1 MLSRKIKKSKFF
13 RPASILFVLAIFV
26 ATLFFI
32 LYKPPRAHAQVFLTS
47 GTTWTVPSDWSNSNN
62 TIEAIGAGGG
72 GGGGFS
78 DSSGSGGEG
87 AGGGGAGAYAK
98 AINVTLSPGSTV
110 TIAIGAGGAGGAT
123 GASGVKGTAGG
134 NGGDT
139 YLCNSTTNCSSI
151 TDSAVLVGAKGGGGG
166 DAGAS
171 SIVGAA
177 GAAGSATNSV
187 GSTRTIGGAGAAG
200 GPTTSGAG
208 GGGGGGGGAAGP
220 VAAGNNATN
229 PTGLTGTAGGQ
240 GDGTSGGA
248 GGSANGGT
256 GGNGTEYDASH
267 GSGGGGGGGN
277 GIGNGSGNP
286 GGNGGNYGGGG
297 GGGGGNGSK
306 HGSGGAGANG
316 IQGLIRINYTFTSEQ
331 DFRWRLDDG
340 NETTGSSLAAQ
351 DSAATINYGT
361 NVRLRFSLSNV
372 GSSTSFSYR
381 LEYAVY
387 STQCGSWTAVPV
399 TPSSEEFNIF
409 NSSNITDQGATTNA
423 SSGPGVITDP
433 SGYTFSAGKFVN
445 NTSNTA
451 TSLTIGAGNF
461 TEVEYALQANSN
473 ASNTSYCFRVT
484 TSAGTPLD
492 NYNNYPI
499 LNINYPPST
508 PTIYSVKNS
517 AANVS
522 RLPLYQLRSY
532 DLNKDPLQYVVE
544 VCPANSWPCA
554 SGGFTYNQTSSQ
566 TCWSGQDAQSQTA
579 YSSRVSEPIST
590 MAYCNPPTADI
601 LSPNTTYFMRAK
613 AIDPSAWG
621 GSGIYSGYSSVVS
634 FTTGTL
640 DISITGGAS
649 ITGGSIIGN

>member
-1 MLSRKIKKSKFF
+1 MLNRKIKNSKFF
-13 RPASILFVLAIFV
+13 RPTSILFVLAIFV

-32 LYKPPRAHAQVFLTS
+32 LYKPPKAHAQIFLTS
-47 GTTWTVPSDWSNSNN
+47 GTTWTVPSDWSSNNN
-62 TIEAIGAGGG
+62 TIEVI
-72 GGGGFS
+72 
-78 DSSGSGGEG
+78 
-87 AGGGGAGAYAK
+87 
-98 AINVTLSPGSTV
+98 
-110 TIAIGAGGAGGAT
+110 
-123 GASGVKGTAGG
+123 
-134 NGGDT
+134 
-139 YLCNSTTNCSSI
+139 
-151 TDSAVLVGAKGGGGG
+151 
-166 DAGAS
+166 
-171 SIVGAA
+171 
-177 GAAGSATNSV
+177 
-187 GSTRTIGGAGAAG
+187 
-200 GPTTSGAG
+200 G
-208 GGGGGGGGAAGP
+208 GGGGGGGGAA
-220 VAAGNNATN
+220 AS
-229 PTGLTGTAGGQ
+229 GQ
-240 GDGTSGGA
+240 TD
-248 GGSANGGT
+248 
-256 GGNGTEYDASH
+256 
-267 GSGGGGGGGN
+267 GGGGGGGGSYSQISN
-277 GIGNGSGNP
+277 AILSPGQTVTINIGSGGTGNLTSGNNGGNTFLCNSTSNCSSITDSAVIVGAVGGTGGSAATSTFGP
-286 GGNGGNYGGGG
+286 GGAGGNSTSNIGSSVFNGGAGGNGAGVGGNTGGGG
-297 GGGGGNGSK
+297 GGGGGAGGKNADGNVGSAGSSNTGGVGGQGDGIAGGAGGGTGGGTGGTGTEYDSS
-306 HGSGGAGANG
+306 HGSGGGAGGGTGATNANG
-316 IQGLIRINYTFTSEQ
+316 TPGGLGGLYGAGGGGGSGSKRSTAGSGGNGNQGLIRINYTFTSQQ

-351 DSAATINYGT
+351 DAKATINYGT
-361 NVRLRFSLSNV
+361 NVRLRISLSNI

-387 STQCGSWTAVPV
+387 DTQCGSWTAVPV
-399 TPSSEEFNIF
+399 TPSTEEFNIF

-433 SGYTFSAGKFVN
+433 AGYSFSAGKFVN

-461 TEVEYALQANSN
+461 TEVEYALQANAN
-473 ASNTSYCFRVT
+473 ANHASYCFRVT

-499 LNINYPPST
+499 LSINYPPST

-517 AANVS
+517 AVNTS

-544 VCPANSWPCA
+544 VCPTNSWPCA
-554 SGGFTYNQTSSQ
+554 SGGHTYDQTSSQ

-590 MAYCNPPTADI
+590 MAYCNPPTSDI
-601 LSPNTTYFMRAK
+601 LSANTTYFMRAK

-640 DISITGGAS
+640 DINITGGAS